1 MSGHIYANSY
11 FLGTAILGKNLV
23 FTDTAKRYF
32 DAITGSVDSLY
43 SNTPVIYTLADVSA
57 YDINTNIVSY
67 SSDFEIKA
75 ATNFDL
81 IASVSTVSETN
92 TNGD

>member
-1 MSGHIYANSY
+1 MSGHIYANNY

-23 FTDTAKRYF
+23 FTDTAKKYF
-32 DAITGSVDSLY
+32 DAITGTVDSLY
-43 SNTPVIYTLADVSA
+43 SNTPVIYTLADVST

-67 SSDFEIKA
+67 SSDFEIKTA
-75 ATNFDL
+75 VNFDL
-81 IASVSTVSETN
+81 TTSVSTVNETS

>member
-23 FTDTAKRYF
+23 FTDTTKRYF
-32 DAITGSVDSLY
+32 DAVAGTVDSLY
-43 SNTPVIYTLADVSA
+43 SNTPVIYTLADVST
-57 YDINTNIVSY
+57 YDINTNIVTY

-75 ATNFDL
+75 AVNFDL
-81 IASVSTVSETN
+81 TASVSTINEINS
-92 TNGD
+92 NGD